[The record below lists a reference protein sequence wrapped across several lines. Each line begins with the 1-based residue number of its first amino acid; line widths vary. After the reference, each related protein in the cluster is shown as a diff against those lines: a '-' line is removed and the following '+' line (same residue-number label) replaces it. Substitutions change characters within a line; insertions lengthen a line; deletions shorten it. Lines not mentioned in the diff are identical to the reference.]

1 MLGLGCLKVSGLS
14 LVPAPPHMIH
24 AFIFFPDVLYEYIS
38 NDFVFVI
45 SKVIDDGYSANEDHS
60 ANDD

>member
-1 MLGLGCLKVSGLS
+1 MS
-14 LVPAPPHMIH
+14 
-24 AFIFFPDVLYEYIS
+24 LYEYII
-38 NDFVFVI
+38 NDFVVVI